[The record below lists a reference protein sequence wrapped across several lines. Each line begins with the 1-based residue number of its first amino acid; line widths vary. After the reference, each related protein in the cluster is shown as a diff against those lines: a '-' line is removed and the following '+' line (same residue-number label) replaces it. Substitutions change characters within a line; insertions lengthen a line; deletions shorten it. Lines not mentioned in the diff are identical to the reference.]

1 VEQACAAHQGPKLVR
16 YEDMLA
22 DPAAQ
27 LRRVIQW
34 LDLDVSDADLESL
47 VESQSFEQLP
57 AEHRGPDKIFRAAQP
72 GLWRENLSADE
83 QEVVE
88 GVMGPKLREL
98 GYGFDDPSN

>member
-1 VEQACAAHQGPKLVR
+1 MPTSSR
-16 YEDMLA
+16 WSN
-22 DPAAQ
+22 P
-27 LRRVIQW
+27 
-34 LDLDVSDADLESL
+34 SPS
-47 VESQSFEQLP
+47 SNSP